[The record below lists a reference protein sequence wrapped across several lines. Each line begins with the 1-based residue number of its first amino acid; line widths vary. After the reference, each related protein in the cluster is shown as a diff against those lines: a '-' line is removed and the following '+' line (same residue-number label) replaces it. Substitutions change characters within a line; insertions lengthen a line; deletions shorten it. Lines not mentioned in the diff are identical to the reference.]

1 MKYGA
6 ITMSMRCVTCESNLT
21 RDIVYFL
28 FSAFVKQLVEEL
40 DLFDLECKL
49 GMFRVRINFNCIFT
63 CV

>member
-6 ITMSMRCVTCESNLT
+6 ITMSMRCVIHESNLT
-21 RDIVYFL
+21 RDFVYL

-49 GMFRVRINFNCIFT
+49 GMFRVRINFNYIFA